1 MSVFVTCQQDN
12 HDARYRNAEMEN
24 EKMSDK
30 VWRLPLHAIAHGRAG
45 DKGNVSNISVIAYDE
60 AGYAFIEAC
69 VTEAFVMDIFSQV
82 GATSV
87 MRYLLPNLK
96 AMNFVIPGV
105 LDGGVNESRNVDRHG
120 KNLSYLLLSRLMLDI
135 PDNLLAQDS
144 PYRTPEI
151 AAQYSG

>member
-1 MSVFVTCQQDN
+1 MLMFGMCRQGN
-12 HDARYRNAEMEN
+12 HDARHLNTEMEN

-45 DKGNVSNISVIAYDE
+45 DKGNVSNVSVIAYDE
-60 AGYAFIEAC
+60 ASYAFIEAC
-69 VTEAFVMDIFSQV
+69 VTEAVVMDIFSQV

-135 PDNLLAQDS
+135 PDNLLSQDS
-144 PYRTPEI
+144 SYRTPEI

>member
-1 MSVFVTCQQDN
+1 
-12 HDARYRNAEMEN
+12 
-24 EKMSDK
+24 MSDK
-30 VWRLPLHAIAHGRAG
+30 IWRLPLHAIAHGRAG

-60 AGYAFIEAC
+60 AGYAFIAES
-69 VTEAFVMDIFSQV
+69 VTETAVMGAFSHV

-87 MRYLLPNLK
+87 TRYLLPNLK

-135 PDNLLAQDS
+135 PDKLLAQDS

-151 AAQYSG
+151 AAQYSR

>member
-1 MSVFVTCQQDN
+1 
-12 HDARYRNAEMEN
+12 
-24 EKMSDK
+24 MSDK
-30 VWRLPLHAIAHGRAG
+30 IWRLPLHAIAHGRAG

-60 AGYAFIEAC
+60 TGYAFIAES
-69 VTEAFVMDIFSQV
+69 VTETAVMSVFSHV

-87 MRYLLPNLK
+87 TRYLLPNLK

-135 PDNLLAQDS
+135 PDKLLAQDS

-151 AAQYSG
+151 AAQYSR

>member
-1 MSVFVTCQQDN
+1 MSN
-12 HDARYRNAEMEN
+12 
-24 EKMSDK
+24 KI
-30 VWRLPLHAIAHGRAG
+30 WRLPLHALAHGRAG

-60 AGYAFIEAC
+60 AGYAFIAES
-69 VTEAFVMDIFSQV
+69 VTETAVMGAFSHV

-87 MRYLLPNLK
+87 TRYLLPNLK

-135 PDNLLAQDS
+135 PDKLLAQDS

-151 AAQYSG
+151 AAQYSR

>member
-1 MSVFVTCQQDN
+1 
-12 HDARYRNAEMEN
+12 
-24 EKMSDK
+24 MSDK
-30 VWRLPLHAIAHGRAG
+30 IWRLPLHAIAHGRAG

-60 AGYAFIEAC
+60 AGYAFIAES
-69 VTEAFVMDIFSQV
+69 VTETAALDVFSHV

-87 MRYLLPNLK
+87 TRYLLPNLK

-135 PDNLLAQDS
+135 PDKLLAQDS

-151 AAQYSG
+151 AAQYSR

>member
-1 MSVFVTCQQDN
+1 
-12 HDARYRNAEMEN
+12 
-24 EKMSDK
+24 MSDK
-30 VWRLPLHAIAHGRAG
+30 IWRLPLHAIAHGRAG

-60 AGYAFIEAC
+60 AVYALIAES
-69 VTEAFVMDIFSQV
+69 VTETAVMGVFSHV

-87 MRYLLPNLK
+87 TRYLLPNLK

-135 PDNLLAQDS
+135 PDKLLAQDS

-151 AAQYSG
+151 AAQYSR

>member
-1 MSVFVTCQQDN
+1 
-12 HDARYRNAEMEN
+12 
-24 EKMSDK
+24 MSDK
-30 VWRLPLHAIAHGRAG
+30 IWRLPLHAIAHGRAG

-60 AGYAFIEAC
+60 ASYAFIAES
-69 VTEAFVMDIFSQV
+69 VTETAVMGAFSHV

-87 MRYLLPNLK
+87 TRYLLPNLK

-135 PDNLLAQDS
+135 PDKLLAQDS

-151 AAQYSG
+151 AAQYSR

>member
-1 MSVFVTCQQDN
+1 MSN
-12 HDARYRNAEMEN
+12 
-24 EKMSDK
+24 KI
-30 VWRLPLHAIAHGRAG
+30 WRLPLHALAHGRAG
-45 DKGNVSNISVIAYDE
+45 DKCNVSNISVIAYDE
-60 AGYAFIEAC
+60 AGYAFIAES
-69 VTEAFVMDIFSQV
+69 VTETAVLDVFSHV

-87 MRYLLPNLK
+87 TRYLLPNLK

-135 PDNLLAQDS
+135 PDNLLSKDS

-151 AAQYSG
+151 AAQYSR

>member
-1 MSVFVTCQQDN
+1 MSN
-12 HDARYRNAEMEN
+12 
-24 EKMSDK
+24 KI
-30 VWRLPLHAIAHGRAG
+30 WRLPLHALAHGRAG

-60 AGYAFIEAC
+60 AGYAFIAES
-69 VTEAFVMDIFSQV
+69 VTETAVMGAFSHV

-87 MRYLLPNLK
+87 TRYLLPNLK

-135 PDNLLAQDS
+135 PDKLLAQDS

-151 AAQYSG
+151 AAQYSH

>member
-1 MSVFVTCQQDN
+1 
-12 HDARYRNAEMEN
+12 
-24 EKMSDK
+24 MSDK
-30 VWRLPLHAIAHGRAG
+30 IWRLPLHAIAHGRAG

-60 AGYAFIEAC
+60 AGYVFIAER
-69 VTEAFVMDIFSQV
+69 VTEIAVMGVFLHV

-87 MRYLLPNLK
+87 ARYLLPNLK

-135 PDNLLAQDS
+135 PDKLLAQDS

-151 AAQYSG
+151 AAQYSR